1 MYHIVICG
9 KCPGLEGKRPNS
21 YKDVKSSHL
30 SHLFSPL
37 SCEVMVLIPPPLDG
51 YPLPSLISP
60 HLPRALD
67 RLTCSSVLLGRLVSS
82 GKSAPRASAG
92 R

>member
-37 SCEVMVLIPPPLDG
+37 SCEVTVLILAMTT
-51 YPLPSLISP
+51 SLG
-60 HLPRALD
+60 
-67 RLTCSSVLLGRLVSS
+67 CY
-82 GKSAPRASAG
+82 KM
-92 R
+92 